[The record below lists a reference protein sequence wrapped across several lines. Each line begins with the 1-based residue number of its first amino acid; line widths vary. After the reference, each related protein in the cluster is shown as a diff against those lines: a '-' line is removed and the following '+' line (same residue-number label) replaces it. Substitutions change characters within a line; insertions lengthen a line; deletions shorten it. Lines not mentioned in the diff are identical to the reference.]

1 MTQPRHCPAV
11 LIAAPASGQGK
22 TTVTAALAR
31 LHRNQG
37 RKVRVFKC
45 GPDFLDPMILE
56 RASGAP
62 VYQLDMWMVG
72 EQESRRLLWEA
83 AGEAD
88 LILIE
93 GVMGLFDGTPS
104 SADLARHFGVPVLGV
119 IDGTA
124 MAQTF
129 GALALGLARYQPDLP
144 FAGVLANRVGTV
156 RHAQLLEGSLTEGLR
171 WYGALSR
178 ETGIELPS
186 RHLGLV
192 QASELNDLDLRLDA
206 AADSLASSCDVALPP
221 AVEFAAPEMIAAE
234 PLLAGV
240 RIAVARDEAFAF
252 TYGASLDLLR
262 AMGAELFFFSPI
274 RDTGLPEADS
284 LYLPGGYPELHHV
297 ALSQNTPMLTAIRA
311 HHAAGKPLLAECG
324 GMLYLL
330 DSLTDVEG
338 TRAELV
344 GLLAGDA
351 VMQKRLAALALQA
364 VELPEGLLRGHTY
377 HHSLTSTELEPIAR
391 GLSPNGGRGAE
402 AVYREGRMTASYVHF
417 YFPSNPSAI
426 AALFVPDL
434 EAAFASKPAP
444 TGDPLIPQC
453 RSWLASEEAMTDNA
467 FSEAERAAVYRAIAE
482 RRDMRHFSGGT
493 VEPELLRR
501 LLEAAHQAPS
511 VGLMQPWRFIRIS
524 DRALRGNIQQL
535 VEDER
540 IRTAEALGERSDEFM
555 KLKVEGINDCAEVL
569 VAALM
574 DDRERHIFGR
584 RTLPEMD
591 MASLSCAIQN
601 LWLASRAEGLGMG
614 WVSLFEPQALAD
626 LLGLPA
632 GAKPLAVLCLGP
644 VKEFYPAPMLVLEGW
659 AQTRP
664 LSELLYEN
672 YWGVSQ

>member
-1 MTQPRHCPAV
+1 MSDRQPRHCPAV

-56 RASGAP
+56 RASGHP

-72 EQESRRLLWEA
+72 EAESRRLLWEA
-83 AGEAD
+83 AAEAD

-104 SADLARHFGVPVLGV
+104 SADLARRFGVPVLGV

-192 QASELNDLDLRLDA
+192 QASELNDLDARLDA
-206 AADSLASSCDVALPP
+206 AAAALGSTCDATLPP
-221 AVEFAAPEMIAAE
+221 PVTFTAPEHVPAE

-240 RIAVARDEAFAF
+240 RIAIAHDEAFAF
-252 TYGASLDLLR
+252 FYGASLDLLR
-262 AMGAELFFFSPI
+262 EMGAELLFFSPI
-274 RDTGLPEADS
+274 RDRELPDADG
-284 LYLPGGYPELHHV
+284 LYLPGGYPELHHT
-297 ALSQNTPMLTAIRA
+297 ALAENHGMRAAIRA

-330 DSLTDVEG
+330 DALTDVEG
-338 TRAELV
+338 QRAEGV
-344 GLLAGDA
+344 GLLKGEA
-351 VMQKRLAALALQA
+351 VMQKRLAALALQS
-364 VELPEGLLRGHTY
+364 VELPEGTLRGHTY
-377 HHSLTSTELEPIAR
+377 HHSLTSTELTPIAR

-417 YFPSNPSAI
+417 YFPSNPQAV
-426 AALFVPDL
+426 AALF
-434 EAAFASKPAP
+434 
-444 TGDPLIPQC
+444 
-453 RSWLASEEAMTDNA
+453 
-467 FSEAERAAVYRAIAE
+467 
-482 RRDMRHFSGGT
+482 
-493 VEPELLRR
+493 
-501 LLEAAHQAPS
+501 
-511 VGLMQPWRFIRIS
+511 
-524 DRALRGNIQQL
+524 
-535 VEDER
+535 
-540 IRTAEALGERSDEFM
+540 
-555 KLKVEGINDCAEVL
+555 
-569 VAALM
+569 
-574 DDRERHIFGR
+574 
-584 RTLPEMD
+584 LP
-591 MASLSCAIQN
+591 
-601 LWLASRAEGLGMG
+601 
-614 WVSLFEPQALAD
+614 
-626 LLGLPA
+626 
-632 GAKPLAVLCLGP
+632 
-644 VKEFYPAPMLVLEGW
+644 
-659 AQTRP
+659 
-664 LSELLYEN
+664 
-672 YWGVSQ
+672 

>member
-1 MTQPRHCPAV
+1 MRAPRECPAV

-72 EQESRRLLWEA
+72 ADESRRLLWEA

-206 AADSLASSCDVALPP
+206 AAEALASTCQVALPP
-221 AVEFAAPEMIAAE
+221 AVTFTAPDPLPVE

-240 RIAVARDEAFAF
+240 RIAIAHDEAFAF

-262 AMGAELFFFSPI
+262 AMGAELCFFSPI
-274 RDTGLPEADS
+274 RDSALPDADS
-284 LYLPGGYPELHHV
+284 LYLPGGYPELHHC
-297 ALSQNTPMLTAIRA
+297 ALAENTPMLNAIRA
-311 HHAAGKPLLAECG
+311 HHQAGKPILAECG

-330 DSLTDVEG
+330 DALTDVDG
-338 TRAELV
+338 QRAELA
-344 GLLAGDA
+344 GLLAGEA
-351 VMQKRLAALALQA
+351 VMQKRLAALALQS
-364 VELPEGLLRGHTY
+364 VELAEGVLRGHTY
-377 HHSLTSTELEPIAR
+377 HHSLTSTQLQPVAR
-391 GLSPNGGRGAE
+391 GVSPNGGRGAE
-402 AVYREGRMTASYVHF
+402 AVYREGRLTASYVHF
-417 YFPSNPSAI
+417 YFPSNP
-426 AALFVPDL
+426 
-434 EAAFASKPAP
+434 EA
-444 TGDPLIPQC
+444 
-453 RSWLASEEAMTDNA
+453 
-467 FSEAERAAVYRAIAE
+467 
-482 RRDMRHFSGGT
+482 
-493 VEPELLRR
+493 
-501 LLEAAHQAPS
+501 
-511 VGLMQPWRFIRIS
+511 
-524 DRALRGNIQQL
+524 
-535 VEDER
+535 
-540 IRTAEALGERSDEFM
+540 
-555 KLKVEGINDCAEVL
+555 
-569 VAALM
+569 VAAL
-574 DDRERHIFGR
+574 
-584 RTLPEMD
+584 L
-591 MASLSCAIQN
+591 
-601 LWLASRAEGLGMG
+601 
-614 WVSLFEPQALAD
+614 
-626 LLGLPA
+626 
-632 GAKPLAVLCLGP
+632 
-644 VKEFYPAPMLVLEGW
+644 
-659 AQTRP
+659 RP
-664 LSELLYEN
+664 
-672 YWGVSQ
+672 

>member
-1 MTQPRHCPAV
+1 MNQPRRCPAV

-45 GPDFLDPMILE
+45 GPDFLDPMIHE

-62 VYQLDMWMVG
+62 VYQLDLWMVG
-72 EQESRRLLWEA
+72 AEESRRLLWEA
-83 AGEAD
+83 AGDAD

-144 FAGVLANRVGTV
+144 FAGVLANRVGTL

-192 QASELNDLDLRLDA
+192 QASELNDLDRRLDA
-206 AADSLASSCDVALPP
+206 AAEALGASCEVALPP
-221 AVEFAAPEMIAAE
+221 PVEFAAPTLIAAE

-252 TYGASLDLLR
+252 IYGANLDLLG
-262 AMGAELFFFSPI
+262 AMGAELCFFSPI
-274 RDTGLPEADS
+274 HDAGLPDVDS

-297 ALSQNTPMLTAIRA
+297 ALARNTSMLMAIRD
-311 HHAAGKPLLAECG
+311 HQTKGKPLLAECG

-330 DSLTDVEG
+330 DALTDVDG
-338 TRAELV
+338 RRAELL
-344 GLLAGDA
+344 GLLAGEA

-377 HHSLTSTELEPIAR
+377 HHSLTTTELTPIAR

-402 AVYREGRMTASYVHF
+402 AVYREGRTTASYVHF
-417 YFPSNPSAI
+417 YFPSNP
-426 AALFVPDL
+426 
-434 EAAFASKPAP
+434 
-444 TGDPLIPQC
+444 
-453 RSWLASEEAMTDNA
+453 
-467 FSEAERAAVYRAIAE
+467 RA
-482 RRDMRHFSGGT
+482 
-493 VEPELLRR
+493 
-501 LLEAAHQAPS
+501 
-511 VGLMQPWRFIRIS
+511 
-524 DRALRGNIQQL
+524 
-535 VEDER
+535 
-540 IRTAEALGERSDEFM
+540 
-555 KLKVEGINDCAEVL
+555 
-569 VAALM
+569 VAALLAP
-574 DDRERHIFGR
+574 DAAINFAQVGALCVEASLPGR
-584 RTLPEMD
+584 RI
-591 MASLSCAIQN
+591 AG
-601 LWLASRAEGLGMG
+601 SR
-614 WVSLFEPQALAD
+614 P
-626 LLGLPA
+626 
-632 GAKPLAVLCLGP
+632 
-644 VKEFYPAPMLVLEGW
+644 
-659 AQTRP
+659 
-664 LSELLYEN
+664 
-672 YWGVSQ
+672 